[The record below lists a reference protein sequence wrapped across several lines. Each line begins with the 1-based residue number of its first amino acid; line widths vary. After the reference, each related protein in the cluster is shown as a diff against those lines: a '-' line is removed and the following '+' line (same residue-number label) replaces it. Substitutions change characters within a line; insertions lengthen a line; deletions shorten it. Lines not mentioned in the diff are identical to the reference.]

1 MSPTQ
6 QVRLLYGRQGAEL
19 TLPGDAVVLQA
30 EHRAALP
37 EPAQAVRQTLA
48 HPIGTASLAQLLA
61 VRKPWQVAITISDI
75 TRPVPNTII
84 LPALLEV
91 LQSQGIAAENIT
103 IVIGTGMHRPSTP
116 AEMIELVGE
125 DILRRYRV
133 LDHRADD
140 RDSLVR
146 VSDDPPVSVNQIF
159 AAADFRI
166 VTGLIEPHFMA
177 GYSGGR
183 KGVCPALVDLQTV
196 QRFHGYAT
204 LSDARAVNG
213 NLEGNPCHAESLR
226 IARKVG
232 VDFLVNVAINGQRQ
246 LCGVYA
252 GEMEAAHQAGIADVQ
267 RWTSA
272 VVPRP
277 FDVVITC
284 GGGYPLDQTFYQTV
298 KGMVTALPA
307 CHAQTTLMVLADCQE
322 GIGSDS
328 YAQVMLK
335 WSNRW
340 REFLEHISQSPEV
353 RKDQWQAQMHCRVLE
368 IISQPRLLM
377 ATDALPRQTLE
388 KLWVTPMEGDGTAPQ
403 RLQQALDRCLR
414 ERPGATVAVIPDGP
428 YTLLRLSQHD

>member
-1 MSPTQ
+1 
-6 QVRLLYGRQGAEL
+6 
-19 TLPGDAVVLQA
+19 
-30 EHRAALP
+30 
-37 EPAQAVRQTLA
+37 
-48 HPIGTASLAQLLA
+48 
-61 VRKPWQVAITISDI
+61 
-75 TRPVPNTII
+75 
-84 LPALLEV
+84 
-91 LQSQGIAAENIT
+91 
-103 IVIGTGMHRPSTP
+103 
-116 AEMIELVGE
+116 MIELVGE

-146 VSDDPPVSVNQIF
+146 VSDDPPVLVNKIF

-183 KGVCPALVDLQTV
+183 KGVCPALVDLQTL

-204 LSDARAVNG
+204 LSDARAING

-232 VDFLVNVAINGQRQ
+232 VDFLVNVAINGQRK

-252 GEMEAAHQAGIADVQ
+252 GEMEAAHQAGMADVQ